1 MTGTADRAA
10 ATAIPAVS
18 NNPGPQNLTTAFGDF
33 MPSVLSQL
41 FRRPQGTGWLVLC
54 GGPSPEGLI
63 QRALAL
69 VDHAG
74 ILLAVVPSARDLPGA
89 DIALEAWID
98 ASGWEARS
106 IDCQTPDALED
117 ALTEAALVLLP
128 DLADAET
135 YIRGLGQTDA
145 VDFLLAA
152 LDAGVVIVAEGAAA
166 ESLGQ
171 QIAAEDGQSGAPG
184 LGWIPGAIIQTHF
197 SEDAINPSILNRN
210 DRFRIGLPA
219 GVSIALGPEEEREI
233 WGEGK
238 PTITFREWWKA

>member
-1 MTGTADRAA
+1 
-10 ATAIPAVS
+10 
-18 NNPGPQNLTTAFGDF
+18 

-54 GGPSPEGLI
+54 GGPAPEGLI
-63 QRALAL
+63 LRALAL
-69 VDHAG
+69 VEHAG
-74 ILLAVVPSARDLPGA
+74 ILLAVVPSARDLPGG
-89 DIALEAWID
+89 DIALEPWMD
-98 ASGWEARS
+98 SSGWEGRS
-106 IDCQTPDALED
+106 VDCETSEILED

-128 DLADAET
+128 DLANAGT
-135 YIRGLGQTDA
+135 YVRGLGQTDA
-145 VDFLLAA
+145 NDFLLAA

-171 QIAAEDGQSGAPG
+171 QIAAVDEQSGTPG

-197 SEDAINPSILNRN
+197 SEDASNPSILNRN
-210 DRFRIGLPA
+210 DRFRIGLPV

>member
-1 MTGTADRAA
+1 
-10 ATAIPAVS
+10 
-18 NNPGPQNLTTAFGDF
+18 

-41 FRRPQGTGWLVLC
+41 FRRPPGTGWLVLS
-54 GGPSPEGLI
+54 GGPAPGGLI
-63 QRALAL
+63 QRTLAL
-69 VDHAG
+69 VEHAG
-74 ILLAVVPSARDLPGA
+74 ILVAVVPSARELTGA
-89 DIALEAWID
+89 DIALEAWMD
-98 ASGWEARS
+98 ASGWEGRS
-106 IDCQTPDALED
+106 VDCETSDVLED

-128 DLADAET
+128 DLADAQN

-145 VDFLLAA
+145 NDFLLSA

-171 QIAAEDGQSGAPG
+171 QIAAVGGQSGAPG
-184 LGWIPGAIIQTHF
+184 LGWIPRAIVQTHF
-197 SEDAINPSILNRN
+197 SEDVNNPYVLSRN

-219 GVSIALGPEEEREI
+219 GVAIALGPEEEREI